1 MNDEK
6 MKVLKML
13 EEGKVNADEA
23 ARLLGA
29 LDDQPAAGPA
39 AAAAPG
45 GKARSLHIRVFKEGN
60 DRARVNVHVPLA
72 LAKWALRFGGKH
84 ATAQV
89 GDKELDMDEIEKFL
103 DQAPG
108 EIMTVEDDD
117 SGERVEITLK

>member
-1 MNDEK
+1 MMNVEK

-29 LDDQPAAGPA
+29 LDDQPSGGAAGA
-39 AAAAPG
+39 AG
-45 GKARSLHIRVFKEGN
+45 GKARSLHIRVFKEGS